1 MDISQPLDLGTAQ
14 CMVQNGM
21 TFGIVRGWCS
31 YGGFDSNVV
40 GSIANMWSAGFAHV
54 DSYMF
59 PCPGQDA
66 TAQVNSFV
74 SQLSS
79 NGVQY
84 GMIWFDIETNG
95 SDNCGW
101 SDPADNCNYMQ
112 ALVNAAAANGVNYG
126 IYASAYMWGSIMG
139 DGCTVGGSN
148 PLWYADYDGNADFG
162 DWASFGGWSTPAMVC
177 SFSRLLI
184 PCLPLAFYRLAF
196 RLWIWAQVEQQ
207 QLSAPPSSPL
217 PA

>member
-1 MDISQPLDLGTAQ
+1 MNIE
-14 CMVQNGM
+14 C
-21 TFGIVRGWCS
+21 ICRCS

-59 PCPGQDA
+59 PCAGQDA

-84 GMIWFDIETNG
+84 GMIWFDIETNT
-95 SDNCGW
+95 SDGCGW

-112 ALVNAAAANGVNYG
+112 ALVNAANANGVNYG

-148 PLWYADYDGNADFG
+148 PLWYAHYDGDAGFDDF
-162 DWASFGGWSTPAMVC
+162 SPFGGWSTPAMKQYTGTSNLCGFGVDNDWYPD
-177 SFSRLLI
+177 SLL
-184 PCLPLAFYRLAF
+184 AERANMTK
-196 RLWIWAQVEQQ
+196 
-207 QLSAPPSSPL
+207 
-217 PA
+217 PASHVKQKVALRASTK